1 MDKHRSVVPCVITVV
16 CLTLL
21 PGHAQQ
27 EVPHRDTQR
36 LLFENSYVRV
46 FEIRMPPGA
55 SEARHS
61 HARGVTIALG
71 DDENETGVS
80 PRGG

>member
-1 MDKHRSVVPCVITVV
+1 MDKHRSFVPCVIAVV

-21 PGHAQQ
+21 QGHAQQ
-27 EVPHRDTQR
+27 EIPPRDTQR

-61 HARGVTIALG
+61 HARAMCGTVRIR
-71 DDENETGVS
+71 DSSSVV
-80 PRGG
+80 RV